1 LLLDQVHFYITHL
14 YGNIKKR
21 QVDKGACT
29 SSTKLLHYAVPAHF
43 EFIKA
48 TCPSKNLIMFLFD
61 PPLSRPPKGGGG
73 GGEVHCVRLVEWPRP
88 MRGLQPLGTIGGP
101 QPFWTHPPPPWGGAT
116 PAALRAATP
125 PAEGGRGDVPASSRE
140 TGPLPKVG
148 AHFLEDDQ
156 GLYLLSA
163 SLTPPPLVAEGASPK
178 PPPRGGQRRPGFK
191 V

>member
-1 LLLDQVHFYITHL
+1 MTAIDKRPQIFVYIQDNQLLLDQVHFYITHL

-43 EFIKA
+43 GFIKA

-88 MRGLQPLGTIGGP
+88 MRGLQPLGTNRP
-101 QPFWTHPPPPWGGAT
+101 RPWRGRRRPRSAQRRHQRRGGGARC
-116 PAALRAATP
+116 LRRRAKQ
-125 PAEGGRGDVPASSRE
+125 
-140 TGPLPKVG
+140 GP
-148 AHFLEDDQ
+148 F
-156 GLYLLSA
+156 
-163 SLTPPPLVAEGASPK
+163 
-178 PPPRGGQRRPGFK
+178 RRLGHIF
-191 V
+191 